1 MELFCF
7 SPDGAET
14 LDAFNARLAAF
25 ATANDVTGIVASV
38 LDSALVLSLT
48 VADDIPAPLLLRPYV
63 VQLLQGVEPQLELAL
78 TGVLNGIRADDG
90 TKTPTGDVIT
100 SLPVEVQ
107 TLTAISAVYKQ
118 LGFAVFKIVVG
129 DLEFA
134 DGD

>member
-7 SPDGAET
+7 SPEGAET
-14 LDAFNARLAAF
+14 IDAFNGRLAAF
-25 ATANDVTGIVASV
+25 AAANDVTGIVASV

-48 VADDIPAPLLLRPYV
+48 VAEDIPAPLLLRPYV

-90 TKTPTGDVIT
+90 TKTPAGDVIT

-107 TLTAISAVYKQ
+107 ALTAPSAVHRQ